1 MGGGR
6 TKYEENKGL
15 ELPMKPWRTLGLVL
29 GLALATLPQS
39 VIALDIRAQRGLTF
53 VRTHC
58 GGCHAIGKA
67 GESPLPAAVPF
78 RMLHTRYPVDDL
90 AEAFAEGI
98 VTGHPTMPEWR
109 LDPPQI
115 GDLLAYLR
123 SLQP

>member
-1 MGGGR
+1 MVPLRG
-6 TKYEENKGL
+6 
-15 ELPMKPWRTLGLVL
+15 VA
-29 GLALATLPQS
+29 LALGVALAATSQS
-39 VIALDIRAQRGLTF
+39 AALDARAQRGLTF

-58 GGCHAIGKA
+58 AGCHAIGKA

-78 RMLHTRYPVDDL
+78 RMLHTRYPLDNL